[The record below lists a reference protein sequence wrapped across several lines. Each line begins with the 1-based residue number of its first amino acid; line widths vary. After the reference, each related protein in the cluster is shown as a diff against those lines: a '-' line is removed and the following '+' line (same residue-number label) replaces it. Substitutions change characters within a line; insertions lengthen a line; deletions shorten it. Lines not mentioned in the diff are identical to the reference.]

1 MSLFH
6 TISSKLVSSSLLVPN
21 YKSVITRFGTPL
33 LIINDNNDG
42 FLNFLGKLYTK
53 EHEWI
58 VVKDNSGT
66 VGITEYAQKALGDVV
81 YVEVRDV
88 GTIVEKS
95 GLCGAIES
103 VKAANDIYAPVSG
116 EIIDVNKRLEK
127 EPGLINESPE
137 DEGWLCKIELSKT
150 SELEDLLDEKAYKAH
165 CEKSQ

>member
-33 LIINDNNDG
+33 LNSRG
-42 FLNFLGKLYTK
+42 YSKLYTK
-53 EHEWI
+53 DHEWI
-58 VVKDNSGT
+58 VVEDNSGT

-88 GTIVEKS
+88 GTIVENH

-103 VKAANDIYAPVSG
+103 VKAASDIYAPVSG
-116 EIIDVNKRLEK
+116 EIIEINKRLEK
-127 EPGLINESPE
+127 EPGLINKSPE
-137 DEGWLCKIELSKT
+137 DEGWLCKIKLSKT
-150 SELEDLLDEKAYKAH
+150 SELEELLNEKAYHDH
-165 CEKSQ
+165 CEKSP